1 MKKLTLAATLSIL
14 AATAV
19 LASGCGDTASSSK
32 AAAPKPTAEQLHVC
46 PKAWKPGWQR
56 LANRISAPVYCP
68 TWLPEPLTGQIVGQV
83 SFGGSG
89 GPSVSVDKDRSYL
102 VSLAWA
108 EPQSG
113 EVHVNLRGYP
123 GRSKIPTCLYQDF
136 NNGKLYS
143 KPVPCFADARGTVRE
158 RGITATV
165 YTVNQDADLWHVL
178 YAWHFRGG
186 LYTLSEHVAE
196 PLTYAKVIANLHRM
210 LRGLVVVQPKPAT

>member
-14 AATAV
+14 AAVAV
-19 LASGCGDTASSSK
+19 VTSGCGDTATSSK
-32 AAAPKPTAEQLHVC
+32 AAAPRPTAEQLHVC
-46 PKAWKPGWQR
+46 PRSWKPGWQR
-56 LANRISAPVYCP
+56 LANKIDAPVYCP
-68 TWLPEPLTGQIVGQV
+68 TWLPAPLTGQIVGEV
-83 SFGGSG
+83 SFGGAG

-123 GRSKIPTCLYQDF
+123 GRTKVPTCLYQDF
-136 NNGKLYS
+136 NKGKLYS
-143 KPVPCFADARGTVRE
+143 KPVPCFADARGTVHE

-178 YAWHFRGG
+178 YAWHYRGG

-196 PLTYAKVIANLHRM
+196 PLTYAKVVANLHRM
-210 LRGLVVVQPKPAT
+210 LRGLVVVRPKPAT

>member
-14 AATAV
+14 AAIAV
-19 LASGCGDTASSSK
+19 VASGCGDTAGSSK
-32 AAAPKPTAEQLHVC
+32 AAAPRPTAEQSHVC
-46 PKAWKPGWQR
+46 PAAWRASWQR
-56 LANRISAPVYCP
+56 LANRIGAPVYCP
-68 TWLPEPLTGQIVGQV
+68 SWLPDPLPQIVNQAISAGL
-83 SFGGSG
+83 G
-89 GPSVSVDKDRSYL
+89 GPPVSVSSDRSYL
-102 VSLAWA
+102 LSLAWA
-108 EPQSG
+108 EPGSG

-123 GRSKIPTCLYQDF
+123 GRTKVPTCLYQDY

-178 YAWHFRGG
+178 FAWHFRGG
-186 LYTLSEHVAE
+186 LYTVSEHVAQ

-210 LRGLVVVQPKPAT
+210 LRGLVVVEPKPST

>member
-32 AAAPKPTAEQLHVC
+32 AAPPKPTAEQLHVC

-56 LANRISAPVYCP
+56 IANKIDAPVYCP
-68 TWLPEPLTGQIVGQV
+68 TWLPDPLTGQIVGQV
-83 SFGGSG
+83 SFGGAG
-89 GPSVSVDKDRSYL
+89 GPSVSVSADRSYL

-123 GRSKIPTCLYQDF
+123 GRTKVPTCIYEDF
-136 NNGKLYS
+136 NKGKLY
-143 KPVPCFADARGTVRE
+143 KKDVPCFADARGAVHE

-178 YAWHFRGG
+178 YSWHFRGG
-186 LYTLSEHVAE
+186 LYTLSEHVAQ

-210 LRGLVVVQPKPAT
+210 LRGLVVVEPKPST